1 MRHIII
7 IIFRV
12 SAVPPSPVMVLINP
26 SITGTQVAGS
36 AYTLSCIA
44 LKSVSGLTQSAQTQW
59 IGPNGAPLATNGN
72 IVVDSAVTGSLRTTQ
87 NVTFS
92 SLFTSD
98 AGVYTC
104 RSTLSS
110 PALATPYQTMQTYTI
125 IISGKQSR

>member
-1 MRHIII
+1 
-7 IIFRV
+7 
-12 SAVPPSPVMVLINP
+12 MVLINP
-26 SITGTQVAGS
+26 SIAGTQIAGS

-59 IGPNGAPLATNGN
+59 IGPAGVPLATTGN
-72 IVVDSAVTGSLRTTQ
+72 IVVGGAVTGALTTTQ

-92 SLFTSD
+92 SLSTSD

-110 PALATPYQTMQTYTI
+110 PALATPYQTMQTFTVTV
-125 IISGKQSR
+125 SGKL

>member
-1 MRHIII
+1 MLLVC
-7 IIFRV
+7 V

-26 SITGTQVAGS
+26 SIAGTQVAGS

-44 LKSVSGLTQSAQTQW
+44 LKSVSGLTQTAQIQW
-59 IGPNGAPLATNGN
+59 MGPNGAPLATNSN
-72 IVVDSAVTGSLRTTQ
+72 IVVASAVTGSLTTTQ
-87 NVTFS
+87 NITFN

-110 PALATPYQTMQTYTI
+110 PALTTPYQTMQMYTI
-125 IISGKQSR
+125 IISGKQRIIHSL